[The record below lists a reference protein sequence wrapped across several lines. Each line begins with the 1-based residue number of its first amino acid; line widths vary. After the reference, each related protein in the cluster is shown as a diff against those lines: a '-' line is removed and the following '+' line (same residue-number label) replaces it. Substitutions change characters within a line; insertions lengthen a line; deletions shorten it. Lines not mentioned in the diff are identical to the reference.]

1 MERVSMRNCPP
12 FRLKGRARLDSL
24 LTAPTLLNLSS
35 ATHTSVAVSRA
46 VARPWK
52 HPLRRYRSRVGT
64 PGCHDTASGQRC
76 SRAQE
81 SSRTMAPEPAQG
93 QDNRPNISGR
103 RAELFSAATDTGGDA
118 IPQMAVVSTHGVHT
132 QRTKMSS
139 TTGEELIFTA
149 TQAIR
154 HGPDGFTRTR
164 KPARTVILTAAPP
177 ILFFRNFADRVDSAD
192 FADRCGF

>member
-1 MERVSMRNCPP
+1 MSRHRK
-12 FRLKGRARLDSL
+12 R
-24 LTAPTLLNLSS
+24 TAMF
-35 ATHTSVAVSRA
+35 
-46 VARPWK
+46 
-52 HPLRRYRSRVGT
+52 
-64 PGCHDTASGQRC
+64 PGP
-76 SRAQE
+76 QE

-164 KPARTVILTAAPP
+164 KPARTVISDRRSPDSFLSE
-177 ILFFRNFADRVDSAD
+177 FRRPSGFSGFCRQMRLLMTSRLLAS
-192 FADRCGF
+192 DRCREPCRRSGIHVMRSGVTGGSGGGDGRPLIRESSGDFPDPRPHPWWHGRPRD